1 MRVRVAL
8 LTVVTAAVVA
18 SIACGSGSPSP
29 TPVLLSLRAIIA
41 STDLAQ
47 GQNRFVFALL
57 DRNSSPVRASG
68 ARVMLS
74 YLQDGTPVHYGEV
87 DARFR
92 RWPAGPGGV
101 YTAQV
106 DFPNAGTWLAE
117 IVPKDGDVAG
127 DVARLSFQ
135 VQEQSITPSLGS
147 QAPRSQNRT
156 ASDAA
161 NLSEVSSDPEP
172 DPDLYAL
179 SIAQALQ
186 TGRPLVV
193 TFATPAFCE
202 SATCGPQV
210 EVVKLLKEAYREQAN
225 FIHVE
230 IYENPQE
237 MREDLSKGRISV
249 VVQEWWLPSEPWTFL
264 MDAQG
269 RVAAKF
275 EAFTSY
281 EELDEAIRR
290 LLAR

>member
-8 LTVVTAAVVA
+8 LIVVTAAVVA

-47 GQNRFVFALL
+47 GENRFVFALL

-87 DARFR
+87 DAPFR

-117 IVPKDGDVAG
+117 IVPEDGDVAG